1 MKNDFEHISV
11 AFHNRAKEALFSLYG
26 SFRYAVAS
34 IDRQGDEN
42 VFQQLH
48 DKFSSRLKHQ
58 LESIAKEML
67 SQADSG
73 SNINELNQSLS
84 YFIQGYMHEF
94 SQKIRSL

>member
-1 MKNDFEHISV
+1 MKNDFEHINV
-11 AFHNRAKEALFSLYG
+11 AFHNRAKEVLLSLYG

-48 DKFSSRLKHQ
+48 NKFSSRLKYQ
-58 LESIAKEML
+58 LQSIAKEMM
-67 SQADSG
+67 SQVGSG
-73 SNINELNQSLS
+73 TNMNELNQSLS
-84 YFIQGYMHEF
+84 YFIEEYMHEF